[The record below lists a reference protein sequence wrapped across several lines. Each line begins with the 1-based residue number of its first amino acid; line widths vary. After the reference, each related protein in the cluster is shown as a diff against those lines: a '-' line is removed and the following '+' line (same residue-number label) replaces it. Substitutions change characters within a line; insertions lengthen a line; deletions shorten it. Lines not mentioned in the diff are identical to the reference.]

1 MKVVFLILSEAQDLI
16 MKIKPSEGN
25 KTFCMAP
32 WTHTYLSPQSER
44 RLCCASREKATWAT
58 QYIDS
63 ERADTTSEYSPT
75 TLDEHWNSPYM
86 MDIRKKLMS
95 GEEIPQCD
103 VCNNKLLNIHI
114 YRDYFTQTLFPH
126 KIDEVFEK
134 TNEDGY
140 TEMKPISYDYRI
152 SNLCNFKCRMCGDQL
167 SSQWEAEN
175 RLMGNY
181 DNGGDAWATKEFKPI
196 IEKFQKEVAEK
207 ELWDAVY
214 DGRIEEIYWVGGEP
228 LMWDIHWEIMKYLV
242 DSGGA
247 KNVTVRYN
255 TNLSRI
261 HHKDSYL
268 YDYLPHFKSVQICA
282 SIDGVGDIVEYV
294 RHGIKWDQWLQ
305 NFKEGLFLKDKYGSY
320 ATSFDLTV
328 TSPGLFSMKDMIDI
342 TTELDV
348 HTLIKTTFSFDSSI
362 IMSPMMIPRHILN
375 PILDDIIDYAK
386 EKAKTNQKIQNYVTC
401 FEDIKSKKTFEEEYV
416 DWEDGIKRGKKRL
429 LSIDLHRNN
438 VGKIEEIF
446 GNYPPLLEWWNSIKI

>member
-1 MKVVFLILSEAQDLI
+1 

-32 WTHTYLSPQSER
+32 FSHTYLSPQSER

-63 ERADTTSEYSPT
+63 EKADVSSDYSPMS
-75 TLDEHWNSPYM
+75 LDDHWNSPYM
-86 MDIRKKLMS
+86 MDIRKKLMA
-95 GEEIPQCD
+95 GEEIPQCN

-126 KIDEVFEK
+126 KVDEAFEK
-134 TNEDGY
+134 TNDDGY

-175 RLMGNY
+175 RKLGKYNH
-181 DNGGDAWATKEFKPI
+181 GGDAWASKQYKPV

-214 DGRIEEIYWVGGEP
+214 EGRIEEIYWVGGEP

-242 DSGGA
+242 DNGQSH
-247 KNVTVRYN
+247 NVVVRYN
-255 TNLSRI
+255 SNLSRVSYKE
-261 HHKDSYL
+261 HYL

-282 SIDGVGDIVEYV
+282 SIDGIGDIVEYV
-294 RHGIKWDQWLQ
+294 RHGIVWDEWIK
-305 NFKEGLFLKDKYGSY
+305 NFKEGLFLNEQYGSY
-320 ATSFDLTV
+320 GISFDLTV
-328 TSPGLFSMKDMIDI
+328 TSPGLFSMKKMIDI
-342 TTELDV
+342 TSELDV

-362 IMSPMMIPRHILN
+362 VMSPMMIPRHILE
-375 PILDDIIDYAK
+375 PILDEIIDYAK
-386 EKAKTNQKIQNYVTC
+386 EKAQVNNKIWNYVTC
-401 FEDIKSKKTFEEEYV
+401 FEDIKKKQTFEEQYL
-416 DWEDGIKRGKKRL
+416 DWEDGIKRGKTRL
-429 LSIDLHRNN
+429 KMIDAFRNN
-438 VGKIEEIF
+438 ENKIEEIF
-446 GNYPPLLEWWNSIKI
+446 GNYPPLLEWWNNI